1 MKDVKKGEA
10 QKKKK
15 HQENPW
21 DSSYSNK
28 LWAERKE
35 QREGRREGQE
45 EEREE
50 RRKERKEGDREGLA
64 TQLQN

>member
-1 MKDVKKGEA
+1 MKDVNKGET

-15 HQENPW
+15 YQENPW

-28 LWAERKE
+28 LQVERKE
-35 QREGRREGQE
+35 QREGRREGQK
-45 EEREE
+45 EERED